1 MIQLKNLHKYYN
13 KGKQNEIHVM
23 NGTTLSLPE
32 CGFVCILGESGS
44 GKTTLLNTMG
54 GLDDF
59 KQGVLSIAGETLHHY
74 SSSRIDKIRTKHC
87 AYIFQNYYLLQE
99 HTVEY
104 NIHLVLDMYTLTEEE
119 KQARIDYVL
128 QAVDMQKYKKRVV
141 GRLSGGQQQR
151 IAIAR
156 ALVKAPKVIFAD
168 EPTGNLDEA
177 NTMRIMQI
185 LKKVSKTCL
194 VVMVT
199 HEKRLA
205 SFFADRIIHITNG
218 RIDSDTVCE
227 TGRTYSYQKESAF
240 YLGEYKERTLETD
253 GICLHCYT
261 KENNLP
267 PLTLRLIYDNGSYY
281 LKADDTANITFLTDT
296 NDRQLLLE
304 QRPVLS
310 EEDVEQFDYALEQ
323 LPSTKLP
330 SLSFK
335 ETLRLAWQNL
345 KLLGKQQFFLV
356 VSFFVMAV
364 LLVLTVADIM
374 TLNSIDIRTA
384 VHNDSHYL
392 AINVEKNKGAEN
404 LIYQQYF
411 DTMLDALLENI
422 SVEDIQFDFSTD
434 LSYVYDHFIQIK
446 DVSGLLTGY
455 SFAPLSRLDESTLVY
470 GRMPSAVNEIVI
482 DLRVLETFLSQD
494 TILAQLIPNP
504 EYFVGKELTVAK
516 KDWTITVVGI
526 CDSGEPDIY
535 LDKFTRLSLS
545 SWVSQRTAGF
555 ASLQQAMP
563 DVYTGITLEEN
574 KALVSES
581 FLEQLKRSGH
591 PDYFSTPLSK
601 RYEVVGTFPDDFPA
615 EVVLAE
621 DGYDE
626 FLLHLIKQAKK
637 FILYTEDKALTRS
650 YFDAMDATIHEYLQF
665 FITDPYAEE
674 LAIYEEARAIKL
686 DARLIIT
693 ITIFFVS
700 LVVLYFSMKSNAVKN
715 IQNIAVYRLLG
726 MKKRS
731 IALVFA
737 LETAFLTSYTSL
749 PAILLTSTTLK
760 FIASI
765 PSLEITLVYP
775 WSAAFCIVAFLYV
788 INCLA
793 GILPIV
799 SILKLPP
806 AKLAAK
812 YDL

>member
-13 KGKQNEIHVM
+13 KGRQNEIHVI
-23 NGTTLSLPE
+23 NGTTLSLPK

-59 KQGVLSIAGETLHHY
+59 KKGSLSIAGETLQHY
-74 SSSRIDKIRTKHC
+74 SSSKIDKIRTRHC

-104 NIHLVLDMYTLTEEE
+104 NIHLALDMYHLTEEE
-119 KQARIDYVL
+119 KQKRIDYVL

-141 GRLSGGQQQR
+141 SRLSGGQQQR

-156 ALVKAPKVIFAD
+156 ALVKSPEVIFAD

-185 LKKVSKTCL
+185 LKKVSRTCL

-218 RIDSDTVCE
+218 CVDSDTLCQNNG
-227 TGRTYSYQKESAF
+227 TCSYQKESVF
-240 YLGEYKERTLETD
+240 YLKEYTEHTITADNLQ
-253 GICLHCYT
+253 LYCYT
-261 KENNLP
+261 KDTQMP
-267 PLTLRLIYDNGSYY
+267 PLTLHLIYDNGSYY
-281 LKADDTANITFLTDT
+281 LKAEDNTNITFLTDT
-296 NDRQLLLE
+296 NDRQLLFE
-304 QRPVLS
+304 QSPVLS
-310 EEDVEQFDYALEQ
+310 EEDLEQFDYQLEQ
-323 LPSTKLP
+323 LPASKMP

-335 ETLRLAWQNL
+335 ETFLLAWNNL
-345 KLLGKQQFFLV
+345 KLLGKQQFFLI
-356 VSFFVMAV
+356 VSFFIMAV

-392 AINVEKNKGAEN
+392 AVNVEKNKGAEN

-411 DTMLDALLENI
+411 DTMLDTLLEYV
-422 SVEDIQFDFSTD
+422 SVDAIQFDFSTD
-434 LSYVYDHFIQIK
+434 LSYVYDHFTQIK
-446 DVSGLLTGY
+446 DANGLFTGY
-455 SFAPLSRLDESTLVY
+455 SFAPLTRLDETTLVY
-470 GRMPSAVNEIVI
+470 GSMPSTVNEVVI
-482 DLRVLETFLSQD
+482 DLRVLETFLAQD
-494 TILAQLIPNP
+494 TILAQIIPNP

-516 KDWTITVVGI
+516 KDWNITISGI

-545 SWVSQRTAGF
+545 SWISHRTAGLT
-555 ASLQQAMP
+555 SLQKAIP
-563 DVYTGITLEEN
+563 DVFSSITLGEN
-574 KALVSES
+574 EALVSES
-581 FLEQLKRSGH
+581 FAEQLRLSGH
-591 PDYFSTPLSK
+591 PESFSTPLSK

-615 EVVLAE
+615 DAVLAE
-621 DGYDE
+621 EGYDE
-626 FLLHLIKQAKK
+626 FLLHLIRQAKK
-637 FILYTEDKALTRS
+637 FILFTEDKEMARN
-650 YFDAMDATIHEYLQF
+650 YFISMDDTIHEYLQF
-665 FITDPYAEE
+665 FITNPYAEE
-674 LAIYEEARAIKL
+674 LAVYEEARAIKL
-686 DARLIIT
+686 DARLVIT
-693 ITIFFVS
+693 IAIFIVS
-700 LVVLYFSMKSNAVKN
+700 LIVLYFSMKSNAVKN
-715 IQNIAVYRLLG
+715 MQNIAVYRLLG
-726 MKKRS
+726 IKKRS

-737 LETAFLTSYTSL
+737 LETMFLTSYTSL
-749 PAILLTSTTLK
+749 PAILLTSAVLK

-765 PSLEITLVYP
+765 PSLEMTLVYP
-775 WSAAFCIVAFLYV
+775 WSAVFGIVAFLYV

-793 GILPIV
+793 GILPILG
-799 SILKLPP
+799 ILKLPP

>member
-1 MIQLKNLHKYYN
+1 MIQLNNLHKYYN
-13 KGKQNEIHVM
+13 KGKQNEIHVI

-32 CGFVCILGESGS
+32 RGFVCILGESGS

-59 KQGVLSIAGETLHHY
+59 KQGSLSIAGETLQHY
-74 SSSRIDKIRTKHC
+74 SSSKIDKIRTKHC

-104 NIHLVLDMYTLTEEE
+104 NIHLALDMYTLSEEE
-119 KQARIDYVL
+119 KQSRIDYVL

-141 GRLSGGQQQR
+141 SRLSGGQQQR

-156 ALVKAPKVIFAD
+156 ALVKAPEIIFAD

-177 NTMRIMQI
+177 NTMRVMQI
-185 LKKVSKTCL
+185 LKKVSETCL

-218 RIDSDTVCE
+218 RVDSDTVCE
-227 TGRTYSYQKESAF
+227 TTGTCSYTKDATF
-240 YLGEYKERTLETD
+240 YLHEYEERTIKSD
-253 GICLHCYT
+253 NIHIHCYT
-261 KENNLP
+261 NENDLP

-281 LKADDTANITFLTDT
+281 LKADNATNITFLTDA
-296 NDRQLLLE
+296 NDRQLLFE

-310 EEDVEQFDYALEQ
+310 EEEVEQFDYALEQ
-323 LPSTKLP
+323 LSSTKLP
-330 SLSFK
+330 SLSLK
-335 ETLRLAWQNL
+335 EIFRLAWQNL

-356 VSFFVMAV
+356 VSFLVMAV
-364 LLVLTVADIM
+364 LLVLTIADIM

-384 VHNDSHYL
+384 IHNDSHYL
-392 AINVEKNKGAEN
+392 TVNVEKNKGAEN

-411 DTMLDALLENI
+411 DTMLDTLLEHVSAN
-422 SVEDIQFDFSTD
+422 DIQFDFSTD
-434 LSYVYDHFIQIK
+434 LSYVYDHFTQIK

-455 SFAPLSRLDESTLVY
+455 CFAPLSRLDESTLVY

-482 DLRVLETFLSQD
+482 DLRVLENFLSQD

-504 EYFVGKELTVAK
+504 QYFIGKQLTVAK
-516 KDWTITVVGI
+516 KDWTITVTGI

-545 SWVSQRTAGF
+545 SWVSQRTAGLS
-555 ASLQQAMP
+555 SLQQAIP
-563 DVYTGITLEEN
+563 NEYTDITLAEN
-574 KALVSES
+574 EALVSES
-581 FLEQLKRSGH
+581 FLEQLRVSGH
-591 PDYFSTPLSK
+591 PEYFSTSLSK
-601 RYEVVGTFPDDFPA
+601 QYKVVGTFPDDFPA

-621 DGYDE
+621 EGYDE
-626 FLLHLIKQAKK
+626 FLLHLIRQAKK
-637 FILYTEDKALTRS
+637 FLLYTENKEAARN
-650 YFDAMDATIHEYLQF
+650 YFTNMDDTIHEYLQF
-665 FITDPYAEE
+665 FITDPFAEE
-674 LAIYEEARAIKL
+674 LAVYEEARAIKL
-686 DARLIIT
+686 DARLVIT

-726 MKKRS
+726 IKKRS

-749 PAILLTSTTLK
+749 PAILLTSAVLK

-765 PSLEITLVYP
+765 PSLEMTLVYP
-775 WSAAFCIVAFLYV
+775 WSAVFGIVAFLYV

-799 SILKLPP
+799 GILKLPP